1 MDNLM
6 NIFSMDMVNSTI
18 RMAIP
23 LVLAA
28 IGGTVCERSGVINLG
43 LEGMLLSGAFGAV
56 FGTYLFHNP
65 WLGILAAI
73 LVGGLFGLIHAVLC
87 LKYKT
92 DQTVSGV
99 GINIFVSG
107 LTVVLTRVIWK
118 SDGMSEQV
126 EKLPTFS
133 VPVLKDIPVLGELF
147 TRQSP
152 FVIITLAIVVCSWFI
167 IYRTKAGLRLRAIG
181 DHPQAAETVGIK
193 VTKYRYICVVISG
206 MLCGLGGAYLS
217 IVQSHMFV
225 KDMVAGR
232 GFMALAAMILG
243 AWNPLGALGA
253 SLVFS
258 FAQALRM
265 NLQADI
271 PNQFMLILPYVITLV
286 VLVFFGRK
294 AKGPQASGKVD

>member
-6 NIFSMDMVNSTI
+6 NIFSMDMVNSII

-28 IGGTVCERSGVINLG
+28 LGGIICERSGVINLG
-43 LEGMLLSGAFGAV
+43 LEGMLLVGAFGAV
-56 FGTYLFHNP
+56 FGTHFLHNP
-65 WLGILAAI
+65 WMGVIVAIIAGGI
-73 LVGGLFGLIHAVLC
+73 FGLLHAVLC

-92 DQTVSGV
+92 DQTVSGI
-99 GINIFVSG
+99 GINILAGG
-107 LTVVLTRVIWK
+107 LTAALIKVVWGG
-118 SDGMSEQV
+118 DGLSGQV
-126 EKLPTFS
+126 EKLPVFS
-133 VPVLKDIPVLGELF
+133 VPVLKDIPVIGAIF

-152 FVIITLAIVVCSWFI
+152 FVFITLCIVAVIWFV
-167 IYRTKAGLRLRAIG
+167 IYRTKVGLRLRAIG
-181 DHPQAAETVGIK
+181 DHPQAAQTVGIN
-193 VTKYRYICVVISG
+193 VTRYRYIAVTLSG

-217 IVQSHMFV
+217 IVQSNVFV

-243 AWNPLGALGA
+243 AWNPIGALAA

-265 NLQADI
+265 NLQIEI
-271 PNQFMLILPYVITLV
+271 PNQIMLILPYVITLA

-294 AKGPQASGKVD
+294 VKGPQASGHVE